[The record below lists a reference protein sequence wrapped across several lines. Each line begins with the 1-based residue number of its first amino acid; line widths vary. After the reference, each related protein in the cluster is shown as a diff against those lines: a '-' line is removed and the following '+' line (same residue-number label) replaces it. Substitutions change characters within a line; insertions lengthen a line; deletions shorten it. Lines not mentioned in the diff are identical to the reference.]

1 MVRRLHLLG
10 AHLEEE
16 DSGTSLF
23 ARLCATAELQN
34 KLSCLSERQYR
45 WINYMGIN
53 GIAVF

>member
-1 MVRRLHLLG
+1 MVCRLHLLG
-10 AHLEEE
+10 VHLEEE